1 MLKWPWNCKSH
12 DAKRHYKNSNWNA
25 IDSIKFPLALEVHSI
40 FLFSPF
46 LTLFLPRSILYFRI
60 KCRTRSKRYFEWSKT
75 KKPAFIADFYLMLSF
90 IVPNHAQPYW
100 ELWIKCKRK
109 HQFNC
114 FCTTF
119 PTLIPDMEY
128 IEYTVICTKPFVL
141 FIFDQVFSI
150 CANNKRLNGTFDS
163 SVKLFILI

>member
-25 IDSIKFPLALEVHSI
+25 IDLIKFPLTLEVLSI

-46 LTLFLPRSILYFRI
+46 LIPPFLHTLFSDQMSNTFKTLFRM
-60 KCRTRSKRYFEWSKT
+60 EQ

-100 ELWIKCKRK
+100 ELWIKCKRT

-128 IEYTVICTKPFVL
+128 IEYTVICTKPFAL
-141 FIFDQVFSI
+141 FTFDQVFSI